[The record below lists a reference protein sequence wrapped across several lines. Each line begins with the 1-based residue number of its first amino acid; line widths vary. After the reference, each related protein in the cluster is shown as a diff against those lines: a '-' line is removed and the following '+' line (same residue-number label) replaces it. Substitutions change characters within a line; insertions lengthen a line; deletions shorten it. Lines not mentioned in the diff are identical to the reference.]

1 MILPLTGSVTSG
13 KLLAFLRSA
22 SSLTE
27 RSWSDGL
34 LRFFQALIRVV
45 SEMGQRY
52 VSGFWLLGFS
62 LGFLDTSFSYSA
74 LSAPGLEVNGEGKN
88 EVNE

>member
-1 MILPLTGSVTSG
+1 MTSG

-27 RSWSDGL
+27 GGWTDGL
-34 LRFFQALIRVV
+34 LRFLQALIKVV
-45 SEMGQRY
+45 SEMGRRY
-52 VSGFWLLGFS
+52 VSVWVLASGFWFGLPRYF
-62 LGFLDTSFSYSA
+62 FSYSA
-74 LSAPGLEVNGEGKN
+74 LPAPGLEVNGEGKN